1 MTGEEAGGT
10 ERAMKGT
17 EGKKERGKTPIG
29 EYKEIDSIMSYFDDD
44 ILKKPV
50 NNYKTDLEGEFR
62 RKKGL
67 AMHYYFEHMTND
79 YENDRKNA
87 KSAFLSRYGNMLG
100 KKLIEELLERMEKFV
115 AKNKEIKEYQ
125 ILDFLNIDNSIMS
138 FNDNSLKDLVY
149 DNGFS
154 TQSEKF
160 DFLLD
165 INNEKIKAKKGE
177 VYVPVFYFISG
188 LVKSGDTLKIKDY
201 ELKVAGF
208 VRDSQMNSSISSS
221 KRFVVNKLDYDNIKS
236 FGHLVLCVFMMY
248 TFMKSRHGRAIL
260 SIREDEIA
268 SESSGI
274 NLTFYKTLAFAYS
287 AFFAGVAGGMYAH
300 YIGIL
305 GAKNFD
311 FNKSIDI
318 LVIVVLGGLGS
329 FTGSAIGAIVLT
341 ILPEMLRGFND
352 YRMFIY
358 AVMLILMMMFRPSG
372 LLGTKEFSLTN
383 LVSKALPKNVKG
395 GGKNG

>member
-1 MTGEEAGGT
+1 MNTFNKKNFIINILGVSILFIVINILIQSGIINSYINGILILVCINVVLAISLNITAGCLGQMALGHAGFMSIGAYTAALFTKSNTIPGVGGYIVALILGGLVAMIIGVVIGIPALRLRGDYLAILTLAFCEIIRVLIEFFKFTGGA
-10 ERAMKGT
+10 
-17 EGKKERGKTPIG
+17 
-29 EYKEIDSIMSYFDDD
+29 
-44 ILKKPV
+44 
-50 NNYKTDLEGEFR
+50 
-62 RKKGL
+62 KGL
-67 AMHYYFEHMTND
+67 TGIKLN
-79 YENDRKNA
+79 KNF
-87 KSAFLSRYGNMLG
+87 SIIYIIML
-100 KKLIEELLERMEKFV
+100 
-115 AKNKEIKEYQ
+115 
-125 ILDFLNIDNSIMS
+125 
-138 FNDNSLKDLVY
+138 
-149 DNGFS
+149 
-154 TQSEKF
+154 
-160 DFLLD
+160 
-165 INNEKIKAKKGE
+165 
-177 VYVPVFYFISG
+177 
-188 LVKSGDTLKIKDY
+188 
-201 ELKVAGF
+201 
-208 VRDSQMNSSISSS
+208 
-221 KRFVVNKLDYDNIKS
+221 
-236 FGHLVLCVFMMY
+236 LCVFMMY

-318 LVIVVLGGLGS
+318 LVI

-358 AVMLILMMMFRPSG
+358 ALMLILMMMFRPSG

>member
-1 MTGEEAGGT
+1 MNTFNKKNFIINILGVSILFVVINILIQSGMINSYISGILILVCINIVLAISLNITAGCLGQMALGHAGFMSIGAYTAALFTKSNLIPGVGGYVLALILGGLIAMIIGVVIGIPALRLRGDYLAILTLAFCEIIRVLIEFFKFTGGA
-10 ERAMKGT
+10 
-17 EGKKERGKTPIG
+17 
-29 EYKEIDSIMSYFDDD
+29 
-44 ILKKPV
+44 
-50 NNYKTDLEGEFR
+50 
-62 RKKGL
+62 KGL
-67 AMHYYFEHMTND
+67 TGIKLN
-79 YENDRKNA
+79 KNFA
-87 KSAFLSRYGNMLG
+87 IIYIIML
-100 KKLIEELLERMEKFV
+100 
-115 AKNKEIKEYQ
+115 
-125 ILDFLNIDNSIMS
+125 
-138 FNDNSLKDLVY
+138 
-149 DNGFS
+149 
-154 TQSEKF
+154 
-160 DFLLD
+160 
-165 INNEKIKAKKGE
+165 
-177 VYVPVFYFISG
+177 
-188 LVKSGDTLKIKDY
+188 
-201 ELKVAGF
+201 
-208 VRDSQMNSSISSS
+208 
-221 KRFVVNKLDYDNIKS
+221 
-236 FGHLVLCVFMMY
+236 LCVFMMY

>member
-1 MTGEEAGGT
+1 MNTFNKKNFIINILGVSVLFIVINILIQSGMINSYISGILILVCINIVLAISLNITAGCLGQMALGHAGFMSIGAYTAALFTKSNLIPGVGGYIIALVLGGLIAMIIGVIIGIPALRLRGDYLAILTLAFCEIIRVLIEFFKFTGGA
-10 ERAMKGT
+10 
-17 EGKKERGKTPIG
+17 
-29 EYKEIDSIMSYFDDD
+29 
-44 ILKKPV
+44 
-50 NNYKTDLEGEFR
+50 
-62 RKKGL
+62 KGL
-67 AMHYYFEHMTND
+67 TGIKLN
-79 YENDRKNA
+79 KNFA
-87 KSAFLSRYGNMLG
+87 IIYIIML
-100 KKLIEELLERMEKFV
+100 
-115 AKNKEIKEYQ
+115 
-125 ILDFLNIDNSIMS
+125 
-138 FNDNSLKDLVY
+138 
-149 DNGFS
+149 
-154 TQSEKF
+154 
-160 DFLLD
+160 
-165 INNEKIKAKKGE
+165 
-177 VYVPVFYFISG
+177 
-188 LVKSGDTLKIKDY
+188 
-201 ELKVAGF
+201 
-208 VRDSQMNSSISSS
+208 
-221 KRFVVNKLDYDNIKS
+221 
-236 FGHLVLCVFMMY
+236 LCVFMMY

>member
-1 MTGEEAGGT
+1 MNTFNKKNFIINILGVSILFIVINILIQSGIINSYINGILILVCINVVLAISLNITAGCLGQMALGHAGFMSIGAYTAALFTKSNTIPGVGGYIVALILGGLVAMIIGVVIGIPALRLRGDYLAILTLAFCEIIRVLIEFFKFTGGA
-10 ERAMKGT
+10 
-17 EGKKERGKTPIG
+17 
-29 EYKEIDSIMSYFDDD
+29 
-44 ILKKPV
+44 
-50 NNYKTDLEGEFR
+50 
-62 RKKGL
+62 KGL
-67 AMHYYFEHMTND
+67 TGIKLN
-79 YENDRKNA
+79 KNF
-87 KSAFLSRYGNMLG
+87 SIIYIIML
-100 KKLIEELLERMEKFV
+100 
-115 AKNKEIKEYQ
+115 
-125 ILDFLNIDNSIMS
+125 
-138 FNDNSLKDLVY
+138 
-149 DNGFS
+149 
-154 TQSEKF
+154 
-160 DFLLD
+160 
-165 INNEKIKAKKGE
+165 
-177 VYVPVFYFISG
+177 
-188 LVKSGDTLKIKDY
+188 
-201 ELKVAGF
+201 
-208 VRDSQMNSSISSS
+208 
-221 KRFVVNKLDYDNIKS
+221 
-236 FGHLVLCVFMMY
+236 LCVFMMY

-358 AVMLILMMMFRPSG
+358 ALMLILMMMFRPSG

>member
-1 MTGEEAGGT
+1 MNTFNKKNFIINILGVSILFIVINILIQSGMINSYISGILILVCINIVLAISLNITAGCLGQMALGHAGFMSIGAYTAALFTKSNLIPGVGGYVLALILGGLVAMIIGVVIGIPALRLRGDYLAILTLAFCEIIRVLIEFFKFTGGA
-10 ERAMKGT
+10 
-17 EGKKERGKTPIG
+17 
-29 EYKEIDSIMSYFDDD
+29 
-44 ILKKPV
+44 
-50 NNYKTDLEGEFR
+50 
-62 RKKGL
+62 KGL
-67 AMHYYFEHMTND
+67 TGIKLN
-79 YENDRKNA
+79 KNFA
-87 KSAFLSRYGNMLG
+87 IIYIIML
-100 KKLIEELLERMEKFV
+100 
-115 AKNKEIKEYQ
+115 
-125 ILDFLNIDNSIMS
+125 
-138 FNDNSLKDLVY
+138 
-149 DNGFS
+149 
-154 TQSEKF
+154 
-160 DFLLD
+160 
-165 INNEKIKAKKGE
+165 
-177 VYVPVFYFISG
+177 
-188 LVKSGDTLKIKDY
+188 
-201 ELKVAGF
+201 
-208 VRDSQMNSSISSS
+208 
-221 KRFVVNKLDYDNIKS
+221 
-236 FGHLVLCVFMMY
+236 LCVFMMY

>member
-1 MTGEEAGGT
+1 MNTFNKKNFIINILGVSILFIVINILIQSGMINSYISGILILVCINIVLAISLNITAGCLGQMALGYAGFMSIGAYTAALFTKSNLIPGVGGYVLALILGGLVAMIIGVVIGIPALRLRGDYLAILTLAFCEIIRVLIEFFKFTGGA
-10 ERAMKGT
+10 
-17 EGKKERGKTPIG
+17 
-29 EYKEIDSIMSYFDDD
+29 
-44 ILKKPV
+44 
-50 NNYKTDLEGEFR
+50 
-62 RKKGL
+62 KGL
-67 AMHYYFEHMTND
+67 TGIKLN
-79 YENDRKNA
+79 KNFA
-87 KSAFLSRYGNMLG
+87 IIYIIML
-100 KKLIEELLERMEKFV
+100 
-115 AKNKEIKEYQ
+115 
-125 ILDFLNIDNSIMS
+125 
-138 FNDNSLKDLVY
+138 
-149 DNGFS
+149 
-154 TQSEKF
+154 
-160 DFLLD
+160 
-165 INNEKIKAKKGE
+165 
-177 VYVPVFYFISG
+177 
-188 LVKSGDTLKIKDY
+188 
-201 ELKVAGF
+201 
-208 VRDSQMNSSISSS
+208 
-221 KRFVVNKLDYDNIKS
+221 
-236 FGHLVLCVFMMY
+236 LCVFMMY

-260 SIREDEIA
+260 SIREDKIA
-268 SESSGI
+268 SKSSGI

-352 YRMFIY
+352 YRIFIY

>member
-1 MTGEEAGGT
+1 MNTFNKKNFIINILGVSILFIVINILIQSGMINSYISGILILVCINIVLAISLNITAGCLGQMALGHAGFMSIGAYTAALFTKTNLIPGVGGYVLALILGGLVAMIIGVIIGIPALRLRGDYLAILTLAFCEIIRVLIEFFKFTGGA
-10 ERAMKGT
+10 
-17 EGKKERGKTPIG
+17 
-29 EYKEIDSIMSYFDDD
+29 
-44 ILKKPV
+44 
-50 NNYKTDLEGEFR
+50 
-62 RKKGL
+62 KGL
-67 AMHYYFEHMTND
+67 TGIKLN
-79 YENDRKNA
+79 KNFA
-87 KSAFLSRYGNMLG
+87 IIYIIML
-100 KKLIEELLERMEKFV
+100 
-115 AKNKEIKEYQ
+115 
-125 ILDFLNIDNSIMS
+125 
-138 FNDNSLKDLVY
+138 
-149 DNGFS
+149 
-154 TQSEKF
+154 
-160 DFLLD
+160 
-165 INNEKIKAKKGE
+165 
-177 VYVPVFYFISG
+177 
-188 LVKSGDTLKIKDY
+188 
-201 ELKVAGF
+201 
-208 VRDSQMNSSISSS
+208 
-221 KRFVVNKLDYDNIKS
+221 
-236 FGHLVLCVFMMY
+236 LCVFMMY

>member
-1 MTGEEAGGT
+1 MNTFNKKNFIINILGVSILFIVINILIQSGIINSYINGILILVCINVVLAISLNITAGCLGQMALGHAGFMSIGAYTAALFTKSNMIPGVGGYIVALILGGLLAMIIGVVIGIPALRLRGDYLAILTLAFCEIIRVLIEFFKFTGGA
-10 ERAMKGT
+10 
-17 EGKKERGKTPIG
+17 
-29 EYKEIDSIMSYFDDD
+29 
-44 ILKKPV
+44 
-50 NNYKTDLEGEFR
+50 
-62 RKKGL
+62 KGL
-67 AMHYYFEHMTND
+67 TGIKLN
-79 YENDRKNA
+79 KNF
-87 KSAFLSRYGNMLG
+87 SIIYIIML
-100 KKLIEELLERMEKFV
+100 
-115 AKNKEIKEYQ
+115 
-125 ILDFLNIDNSIMS
+125 
-138 FNDNSLKDLVY
+138 
-149 DNGFS
+149 
-154 TQSEKF
+154 
-160 DFLLD
+160 
-165 INNEKIKAKKGE
+165 
-177 VYVPVFYFISG
+177 
-188 LVKSGDTLKIKDY
+188 
-201 ELKVAGF
+201 
-208 VRDSQMNSSISSS
+208 
-221 KRFVVNKLDYDNIKS
+221 
-236 FGHLVLCVFMMY
+236 LCVFMMY

-358 AVMLILMMMFRPSG
+358 ALMLILMMMFRPSG

>member
-1 MTGEEAGGT
+1 MNTFNKKNFIINILGVSVLFIVINILIQSGMINSYISGILILVCINIVLAISLNITAGCLGQMALGHAGFMSIGAYTAALFTKSNLIPGVGGYVLALILGGLIAMIIGVIIGIPALRLRGDYLAILTLAFCEIIRVLIEFFKFTGGA
-10 ERAMKGT
+10 
-17 EGKKERGKTPIG
+17 
-29 EYKEIDSIMSYFDDD
+29 
-44 ILKKPV
+44 
-50 NNYKTDLEGEFR
+50 
-62 RKKGL
+62 KGL
-67 AMHYYFEHMTND
+67 TGIKLN
-79 YENDRKNA
+79 KNFA
-87 KSAFLSRYGNMLG
+87 IIYIIML
-100 KKLIEELLERMEKFV
+100 
-115 AKNKEIKEYQ
+115 
-125 ILDFLNIDNSIMS
+125 
-138 FNDNSLKDLVY
+138 
-149 DNGFS
+149 
-154 TQSEKF
+154 
-160 DFLLD
+160 
-165 INNEKIKAKKGE
+165 
-177 VYVPVFYFISG
+177 
-188 LVKSGDTLKIKDY
+188 
-201 ELKVAGF
+201 
-208 VRDSQMNSSISSS
+208 
-221 KRFVVNKLDYDNIKS
+221 
-236 FGHLVLCVFMMY
+236 LCVFMMY

>member
-1 MTGEEAGGT
+1 MNTFNKKNFIINILGVSILFIVINILIQSGMINSYISGILILVCINIVLAISLNITAGCLGQMALGHAGFMSIGAYTAALFTKSNLIPGVGGYVLALILGGLVAMIIGVIIGIPALRLRGDYLAILTLAFCEIIRVLIEFFKFTGGA
-10 ERAMKGT
+10 
-17 EGKKERGKTPIG
+17 
-29 EYKEIDSIMSYFDDD
+29 
-44 ILKKPV
+44 
-50 NNYKTDLEGEFR
+50 
-62 RKKGL
+62 KGL
-67 AMHYYFEHMTND
+67 TGIKLN
-79 YENDRKNA
+79 KNFA
-87 KSAFLSRYGNMLG
+87 IIYIIML
-100 KKLIEELLERMEKFV
+100 
-115 AKNKEIKEYQ
+115 
-125 ILDFLNIDNSIMS
+125 
-138 FNDNSLKDLVY
+138 
-149 DNGFS
+149 
-154 TQSEKF
+154 
-160 DFLLD
+160 
-165 INNEKIKAKKGE
+165 
-177 VYVPVFYFISG
+177 
-188 LVKSGDTLKIKDY
+188 
-201 ELKVAGF
+201 
-208 VRDSQMNSSISSS
+208 
-221 KRFVVNKLDYDNIKS
+221 
-236 FGHLVLCVFMMY
+236 LCVFMMY

>member
-1 MTGEEAGGT
+1 MNTFNKKNFIINILGVSILFIVINILIQSGMINSYISGILILVCINIVLAISLNITAGCLGQMALGHAGFMSIGAYTAALFTKSNLIPGVGGYVLALILGGLVAMIIGVVIGIPALRLRGDYLAILTLAFCEIIRVLIEFFKFTGGA
-10 ERAMKGT
+10 
-17 EGKKERGKTPIG
+17 
-29 EYKEIDSIMSYFDDD
+29 
-44 ILKKPV
+44 
-50 NNYKTDLEGEFR
+50 
-62 RKKGL
+62 KGL
-67 AMHYYFEHMTND
+67 TGIKLQ
-79 YENDRKNA
+79 KNFA
-87 KSAFLSRYGNMLG
+87 LIYIIML
-100 KKLIEELLERMEKFV
+100 
-115 AKNKEIKEYQ
+115 
-125 ILDFLNIDNSIMS
+125 
-138 FNDNSLKDLVY
+138 
-149 DNGFS
+149 
-154 TQSEKF
+154 
-160 DFLLD
+160 
-165 INNEKIKAKKGE
+165 
-177 VYVPVFYFISG
+177 
-188 LVKSGDTLKIKDY
+188 
-201 ELKVAGF
+201 
-208 VRDSQMNSSISSS
+208 
-221 KRFVVNKLDYDNIKS
+221 
-236 FGHLVLCVFMMY
+236 LCVFMMY

>member
-1 MTGEEAGGT
+1 MNTFNKKNFIINILGVSILFIVINILIQSGMINSYISGILILVCINIVLAISLNITAGCLGQMALGHAGFMSIGAYT
-10 ERAMKGT
+10 AALFTKSNLIPGVGGYVLALILGGLVAMIIGVVI
-17 EGKKERGKTPIG
+17 GIPALRLRGDYLAILTLAFCEIIRVLIEFFKFIG
-29 EYKEIDSIMSYFDDD
+29 
-44 ILKKPV
+44 
-50 NNYKTDLEGEFR
+50 GA
-62 RKKGL
+62 KGL
-67 AMHYYFEHMTND
+67 TGIKLQ
-79 YENDRKNA
+79 KNFA
-87 KSAFLSRYGNMLG
+87 IIYIIML
-100 KKLIEELLERMEKFV
+100 
-115 AKNKEIKEYQ
+115 
-125 ILDFLNIDNSIMS
+125 
-138 FNDNSLKDLVY
+138 
-149 DNGFS
+149 
-154 TQSEKF
+154 
-160 DFLLD
+160 
-165 INNEKIKAKKGE
+165 
-177 VYVPVFYFISG
+177 
-188 LVKSGDTLKIKDY
+188 
-201 ELKVAGF
+201 
-208 VRDSQMNSSISSS
+208 
-221 KRFVVNKLDYDNIKS
+221 
-236 FGHLVLCVFMMY
+236 LCVFMMY

>member
-1 MTGEEAGGT
+1 MNTFNKKNFIINILGVSVLFIVINILIQSGMINSYINGILILVCINIVLAISLNITAGCLGQMALGHAGFMSIGAYTAALFTKSDLIPGVGGYIIALVLGGLVAMIIGVIIGIPALRLRGDYLAILTLAFCEIIRVLIEFFKFTGGA
-10 ERAMKGT
+10 
-17 EGKKERGKTPIG
+17 
-29 EYKEIDSIMSYFDDD
+29 
-44 ILKKPV
+44 
-50 NNYKTDLEGEFR
+50 
-62 RKKGL
+62 KGL
-67 AMHYYFEHMTND
+67 TGIKLN
-79 YENDRKNA
+79 KNFA
-87 KSAFLSRYGNMLG
+87 IIYIIML
-100 KKLIEELLERMEKFV
+100 
-115 AKNKEIKEYQ
+115 
-125 ILDFLNIDNSIMS
+125 
-138 FNDNSLKDLVY
+138 
-149 DNGFS
+149 
-154 TQSEKF
+154 
-160 DFLLD
+160 
-165 INNEKIKAKKGE
+165 
-177 VYVPVFYFISG
+177 
-188 LVKSGDTLKIKDY
+188 
-201 ELKVAGF
+201 
-208 VRDSQMNSSISSS
+208 
-221 KRFVVNKLDYDNIKS
+221 
-236 FGHLVLCVFMMY
+236 LCVFMMY

>member
-1 MTGEEAGGT
+1 MNTFNKKNFIINILGVSVLFVVINILIQSGMINSYISGILILVCINIVLAISLNITAGCLGQMALGHAGFMSIGAYTAALFTKSNLIPGVGGYVLALILGGLVAMIIGVVIGIPALRLRGDYLAILTLAFCEIIRVLIEFFKFTGGA
-10 ERAMKGT
+10 
-17 EGKKERGKTPIG
+17 
-29 EYKEIDSIMSYFDDD
+29 
-44 ILKKPV
+44 
-50 NNYKTDLEGEFR
+50 
-62 RKKGL
+62 KGL
-67 AMHYYFEHMTND
+67 TGIKLQ
-79 YENDRKNA
+79 KNFA
-87 KSAFLSRYGNMLG
+87 IIYIIML
-100 KKLIEELLERMEKFV
+100 
-115 AKNKEIKEYQ
+115 
-125 ILDFLNIDNSIMS
+125 
-138 FNDNSLKDLVY
+138 
-149 DNGFS
+149 
-154 TQSEKF
+154 
-160 DFLLD
+160 
-165 INNEKIKAKKGE
+165 
-177 VYVPVFYFISG
+177 
-188 LVKSGDTLKIKDY
+188 
-201 ELKVAGF
+201 
-208 VRDSQMNSSISSS
+208 
-221 KRFVVNKLDYDNIKS
+221 
-236 FGHLVLCVFMMY
+236 LCVFMMY

>member
-1 MTGEEAGGT
+1 MNTFNKKNFIINILGVRILFIVINILIQSGIINSYINGILILVCINVVLAISLNITAGCLGQMALGHAGFMSIGAYTAALFTKSNTIPGVGGYIVALILGGLVAMIIGVVIGIPALRLRGDYLAILTLAFCEIIRVLIEFFKFTGGA
-10 ERAMKGT
+10 
-17 EGKKERGKTPIG
+17 
-29 EYKEIDSIMSYFDDD
+29 
-44 ILKKPV
+44 
-50 NNYKTDLEGEFR
+50 
-62 RKKGL
+62 KGL
-67 AMHYYFEHMTND
+67 TGIKLN
-79 YENDRKNA
+79 KNF
-87 KSAFLSRYGNMLG
+87 SIIYIIML
-100 KKLIEELLERMEKFV
+100 
-115 AKNKEIKEYQ
+115 
-125 ILDFLNIDNSIMS
+125 
-138 FNDNSLKDLVY
+138 
-149 DNGFS
+149 
-154 TQSEKF
+154 
-160 DFLLD
+160 
-165 INNEKIKAKKGE
+165 
-177 VYVPVFYFISG
+177 
-188 LVKSGDTLKIKDY
+188 
-201 ELKVAGF
+201 
-208 VRDSQMNSSISSS
+208 
-221 KRFVVNKLDYDNIKS
+221 
-236 FGHLVLCVFMMY
+236 LCVFMMY

-358 AVMLILMMMFRPSG
+358 ALMLILMMMFRPSG

>member
-1 MTGEEAGGT
+1 MNTFNKKNFIINILGVSVLFIVINILIQLGMINSYISGILILVCINIVLAISLNITAGCLGQMALGHAGFMSIGAYTAALFTKSNLIPGVGGYIIALVLGGLIAMIIGVIIGIPALRLRGDYLAILTLAFCEIIRVLIEFFKFTGGA
-10 ERAMKGT
+10 
-17 EGKKERGKTPIG
+17 
-29 EYKEIDSIMSYFDDD
+29 
-44 ILKKPV
+44 
-50 NNYKTDLEGEFR
+50 
-62 RKKGL
+62 KGL
-67 AMHYYFEHMTND
+67 T
-79 YENDRKNA
+79 
-87 KSAFLSRYGNMLG
+87 GI
-100 KKLIEELLERMEKFV
+100 KL
-115 AKNKEIKEYQ
+115 N
-125 ILDFLNIDNSIMS
+125 
-138 FNDNSLKDLVY
+138 
-149 DNGFS
+149 
-154 TQSEKF
+154 
-160 DFLLD
+160 
-165 INNEKIKAKKGE
+165 
-177 VYVPVFYFISG
+177 
-188 LVKSGDTLKIKDY
+188 
-201 ELKVAGF
+201 
-208 VRDSQMNSSISSS
+208 
-221 KRFVVNKLDYDNIKS
+221 KS
-236 FGHLVLCVFMMY
+236 FAIIYIIMLLCVFMMY

>member
-1 MTGEEAGGT
+1 MNTFNKKNFIINILGVSVLFVVINILIQSGMINSYISGILILVCINIVLAISLNITAGCLGQMALGHAGFMSIGAYTAALFTKSNLIPGVGGYVLALILGGLVAMIIGVVIGIPALRLRGDYLAILTLAFCEIIRVLIEFFKFTGGA
-10 ERAMKGT
+10 
-17 EGKKERGKTPIG
+17 
-29 EYKEIDSIMSYFDDD
+29 
-44 ILKKPV
+44 
-50 NNYKTDLEGEFR
+50 
-62 RKKGL
+62 KGL
-67 AMHYYFEHMTND
+67 TGIKLN
-79 YENDRKNA
+79 KNFA
-87 KSAFLSRYGNMLG
+87 IIYIIML
-100 KKLIEELLERMEKFV
+100 
-115 AKNKEIKEYQ
+115 
-125 ILDFLNIDNSIMS
+125 
-138 FNDNSLKDLVY
+138 
-149 DNGFS
+149 
-154 TQSEKF
+154 
-160 DFLLD
+160 
-165 INNEKIKAKKGE
+165 
-177 VYVPVFYFISG
+177 
-188 LVKSGDTLKIKDY
+188 
-201 ELKVAGF
+201 
-208 VRDSQMNSSISSS
+208 
-221 KRFVVNKLDYDNIKS
+221 
-236 FGHLVLCVFMMY
+236 LCVFMMY

>member
-1 MTGEEAGGT
+1 MNTFNKKNFIINILGVSILFIVINILIQSGMINSYISGILILVCINIVLAISLNITAGCLGQMALGHAGFMSIGAYTAALFTKSNLIPGVGGYVLALILGGLVAMIIGVVIGIPALRLRGDYLAILTLAFCEIIRVLIEFFKFTGGA
-10 ERAMKGT
+10 
-17 EGKKERGKTPIG
+17 
-29 EYKEIDSIMSYFDDD
+29 
-44 ILKKPV
+44 
-50 NNYKTDLEGEFR
+50 
-62 RKKGL
+62 KGL
-67 AMHYYFEHMTND
+67 TGIKLQ
-79 YENDRKNA
+79 KNFA
-87 KSAFLSRYGNMLG
+87 IIYIIML
-100 KKLIEELLERMEKFV
+100 
-115 AKNKEIKEYQ
+115 
-125 ILDFLNIDNSIMS
+125 
-138 FNDNSLKDLVY
+138 
-149 DNGFS
+149 
-154 TQSEKF
+154 
-160 DFLLD
+160 
-165 INNEKIKAKKGE
+165 
-177 VYVPVFYFISG
+177 
-188 LVKSGDTLKIKDY
+188 
-201 ELKVAGF
+201 
-208 VRDSQMNSSISSS
+208 
-221 KRFVVNKLDYDNIKS
+221 
-236 FGHLVLCVFMMY
+236 LCVFMMY

-305 GAKNFD
+305 GAKNFA

>member
-1 MTGEEAGGT
+1 MFVVINILIQSGMINSYISGILILVCINIVLAISLNITAGCLGQMALGHAGFMSIGAYTAALFTKSNLIPGVGGYVLALILGGLVAMIIGVVIGIPALRLRGDYLAILTLAFCEIIRVLIEFFKFTGGA
-10 ERAMKGT
+10 
-17 EGKKERGKTPIG
+17 
-29 EYKEIDSIMSYFDDD
+29 
-44 ILKKPV
+44 
-50 NNYKTDLEGEFR
+50 
-62 RKKGL
+62 KGL
-67 AMHYYFEHMTND
+67 TGIKLN
-79 YENDRKNA
+79 KNFA
-87 KSAFLSRYGNMLG
+87 IIYIIML
-100 KKLIEELLERMEKFV
+100 
-115 AKNKEIKEYQ
+115 
-125 ILDFLNIDNSIMS
+125 
-138 FNDNSLKDLVY
+138 
-149 DNGFS
+149 
-154 TQSEKF
+154 
-160 DFLLD
+160 
-165 INNEKIKAKKGE
+165 
-177 VYVPVFYFISG
+177 
-188 LVKSGDTLKIKDY
+188 
-201 ELKVAGF
+201 
-208 VRDSQMNSSISSS
+208 
-221 KRFVVNKLDYDNIKS
+221 
-236 FGHLVLCVFMMY
+236 LCVFMMY

>member
-1 MTGEEAGGT
+1 MNTFNKKNFIINILGVSILFVVINILIQSGMINSYISGILILVCINIVLAISLNITAGCLGQMALGHAGFMSIGAYTAALFTKSNLIPGVGGYVLALILGGFVAMIIGVVIGIPALRLRGDYLAILTLAFCEIIRVLIEFFKFTGGA
-10 ERAMKGT
+10 
-17 EGKKERGKTPIG
+17 
-29 EYKEIDSIMSYFDDD
+29 
-44 ILKKPV
+44 
-50 NNYKTDLEGEFR
+50 
-62 RKKGL
+62 KGL
-67 AMHYYFEHMTND
+67 TGIKLN
-79 YENDRKNA
+79 KNFA
-87 KSAFLSRYGNMLG
+87 IIYIIML
-100 KKLIEELLERMEKFV
+100 
-115 AKNKEIKEYQ
+115 
-125 ILDFLNIDNSIMS
+125 
-138 FNDNSLKDLVY
+138 
-149 DNGFS
+149 
-154 TQSEKF
+154 
-160 DFLLD
+160 
-165 INNEKIKAKKGE
+165 
-177 VYVPVFYFISG
+177 
-188 LVKSGDTLKIKDY
+188 
-201 ELKVAGF
+201 
-208 VRDSQMNSSISSS
+208 
-221 KRFVVNKLDYDNIKS
+221 
-236 FGHLVLCVFMMY
+236 LCVFMMY

-383 LVSKALPKNVKG
+383 LVSKALSKNVKG

>member
-1 MTGEEAGGT
+1 MNTFNKKNFIINILGVSILFVVINILIQSGMINSYISGILILVCINIVLAISLNITAGCLGQMALGHAGFMSIGAYTAALFTKSNLIPGVGGYVLALILGGLVAMIIGVVIGIPALRLRGDYLAILTLAFCEIIRVLIEFFKFTGGA
-10 ERAMKGT
+10 
-17 EGKKERGKTPIG
+17 
-29 EYKEIDSIMSYFDDD
+29 
-44 ILKKPV
+44 
-50 NNYKTDLEGEFR
+50 
-62 RKKGL
+62 KGL
-67 AMHYYFEHMTND
+67 TGIKLQ
-79 YENDRKNA
+79 KNFA
-87 KSAFLSRYGNMLG
+87 IIYIIML
-100 KKLIEELLERMEKFV
+100 
-115 AKNKEIKEYQ
+115 
-125 ILDFLNIDNSIMS
+125 
-138 FNDNSLKDLVY
+138 
-149 DNGFS
+149 
-154 TQSEKF
+154 
-160 DFLLD
+160 
-165 INNEKIKAKKGE
+165 
-177 VYVPVFYFISG
+177 
-188 LVKSGDTLKIKDY
+188 
-201 ELKVAGF
+201 
-208 VRDSQMNSSISSS
+208 
-221 KRFVVNKLDYDNIKS
+221 
-236 FGHLVLCVFMMY
+236 LCVFMMY

>member
-1 MTGEEAGGT
+1 MNTFNKKNFIINILGVSILFIVINILIQSGMINSYISGILILVCINIVLAISLNITAGCLGQMALGHAGFMSIGAYTAALFTKSNLIPGVGGYVLALILGGLVAMIIGVVIGIPALRLRGDYLAILTLAFCEIIRVLIEFFKFTGGA
-10 ERAMKGT
+10 
-17 EGKKERGKTPIG
+17 
-29 EYKEIDSIMSYFDDD
+29 
-44 ILKKPV
+44 
-50 NNYKTDLEGEFR
+50 
-62 RKKGL
+62 KGL
-67 AMHYYFEHMTND
+67 TGIKLN
-79 YENDRKNA
+79 KNFA
-87 KSAFLSRYGNMLG
+87 IIY
-100 KKLIEELLERMEKFV
+100 I
-115 AKNKEIKEYQ
+115 
-125 ILDFLNIDNSIMS
+125 IM
-138 FNDNSLKDLVY
+138 
-149 DNGFS
+149 
-154 TQSEKF
+154 
-160 DFLLD
+160 
-165 INNEKIKAKKGE
+165 I
-177 VYVPVFYFISG
+177 
-188 LVKSGDTLKIKDY
+188 
-201 ELKVAGF
+201 
-208 VRDSQMNSSISSS
+208 
-221 KRFVVNKLDYDNIKS
+221 
-236 FGHLVLCVFMMY
+236 LCVFMMY

>member
-1 MTGEEAGGT
+1 MNTFNKKNFIINILGVSILFVVINILIQSGMLNSYISGILILVCINIVLAISLNITAGCLGQMALGHAGFMSIGAYTAALFTKSNLIPGVGGYVLALILGGLVAMIIGVVIGIPALRLRGDYLAILTLAFCEIIRVLIEFFKFTGGA
-10 ERAMKGT
+10 
-17 EGKKERGKTPIG
+17 
-29 EYKEIDSIMSYFDDD
+29 
-44 ILKKPV
+44 
-50 NNYKTDLEGEFR
+50 
-62 RKKGL
+62 KGL
-67 AMHYYFEHMTND
+67 TGIKLQ
-79 YENDRKNA
+79 KNFA
-87 KSAFLSRYGNMLG
+87 IIYIIML
-100 KKLIEELLERMEKFV
+100 
-115 AKNKEIKEYQ
+115 
-125 ILDFLNIDNSIMS
+125 
-138 FNDNSLKDLVY
+138 
-149 DNGFS
+149 
-154 TQSEKF
+154 
-160 DFLLD
+160 
-165 INNEKIKAKKGE
+165 
-177 VYVPVFYFISG
+177 
-188 LVKSGDTLKIKDY
+188 
-201 ELKVAGF
+201 
-208 VRDSQMNSSISSS
+208 
-221 KRFVVNKLDYDNIKS
+221 
-236 FGHLVLCVFMMY
+236 LCVFMMY

>member
-1 MTGEEAGGT
+1 MNTFNKKNFIINILGVSILFIVINILIQSGMINSYISGILILVCINIVLAISLNITAGCLGQMALGHAGFMSIGAYTAALFTKSNLIPGVGGYVLALILGGLVAIIIGVVIGIPALRLRGDYLAILTLAFCEIIRVLIEFFKFTGGA
-10 ERAMKGT
+10 
-17 EGKKERGKTPIG
+17 
-29 EYKEIDSIMSYFDDD
+29 
-44 ILKKPV
+44 
-50 NNYKTDLEGEFR
+50 
-62 RKKGL
+62 KGL
-67 AMHYYFEHMTND
+67 TGIKLQ
-79 YENDRKNA
+79 KNFA
-87 KSAFLSRYGNMLG
+87 IIYIIML
-100 KKLIEELLERMEKFV
+100 
-115 AKNKEIKEYQ
+115 
-125 ILDFLNIDNSIMS
+125 
-138 FNDNSLKDLVY
+138 
-149 DNGFS
+149 
-154 TQSEKF
+154 
-160 DFLLD
+160 
-165 INNEKIKAKKGE
+165 
-177 VYVPVFYFISG
+177 
-188 LVKSGDTLKIKDY
+188 
-201 ELKVAGF
+201 
-208 VRDSQMNSSISSS
+208 
-221 KRFVVNKLDYDNIKS
+221 
-236 FGHLVLCVFMMY
+236 LCVFMMY

>member
-1 MTGEEAGGT
+1 MNTFNKKNFIINILGVSILFVVINILIQSGMLNSYISGILILVCINIVLAISLNITAGCLGQMALGHAGFMSIGAYTAALFTKSNLIPGVGGYIVALILGGLVAMIIGVVIGIPALRLRGDYLAILTLAFCEIIRVLIEFFKFTGGA
-10 ERAMKGT
+10 
-17 EGKKERGKTPIG
+17 
-29 EYKEIDSIMSYFDDD
+29 
-44 ILKKPV
+44 
-50 NNYKTDLEGEFR
+50 
-62 RKKGL
+62 KGL
-67 AMHYYFEHMTND
+67 TGIKLQ
-79 YENDRKNA
+79 KNFA
-87 KSAFLSRYGNMLG
+87 IIYIIML
-100 KKLIEELLERMEKFV
+100 
-115 AKNKEIKEYQ
+115 
-125 ILDFLNIDNSIMS
+125 
-138 FNDNSLKDLVY
+138 
-149 DNGFS
+149 
-154 TQSEKF
+154 
-160 DFLLD
+160 
-165 INNEKIKAKKGE
+165 
-177 VYVPVFYFISG
+177 
-188 LVKSGDTLKIKDY
+188 
-201 ELKVAGF
+201 
-208 VRDSQMNSSISSS
+208 
-221 KRFVVNKLDYDNIKS
+221 
-236 FGHLVLCVFMMY
+236 LCVFMMY

>member
-1 MTGEEAGGT
+1 MNTFNKKNFIINILGVSILFIVINILIQSGIINSYINGILILVCINVVLAISLNITAGCLGQMALGHAGFMSIGAYTAALFTKSNMIPGVGGYIVAIILGGLVAMIIGVVIGIPALRLRGDYLAILTLAFCEIIRVLIEFFKFTGGA
-10 ERAMKGT
+10 
-17 EGKKERGKTPIG
+17 
-29 EYKEIDSIMSYFDDD
+29 
-44 ILKKPV
+44 
-50 NNYKTDLEGEFR
+50 
-62 RKKGL
+62 KGL
-67 AMHYYFEHMTND
+67 TGIKLN
-79 YENDRKNA
+79 KNF
-87 KSAFLSRYGNMLG
+87 SIIYIIML
-100 KKLIEELLERMEKFV
+100 
-115 AKNKEIKEYQ
+115 
-125 ILDFLNIDNSIMS
+125 
-138 FNDNSLKDLVY
+138 
-149 DNGFS
+149 
-154 TQSEKF
+154 
-160 DFLLD
+160 
-165 INNEKIKAKKGE
+165 
-177 VYVPVFYFISG
+177 
-188 LVKSGDTLKIKDY
+188 
-201 ELKVAGF
+201 
-208 VRDSQMNSSISSS
+208 
-221 KRFVVNKLDYDNIKS
+221 
-236 FGHLVLCVFMMY
+236 LCVFMMY

-358 AVMLILMMMFRPSG
+358 ALMLILMMMFRPSG

>member
-1 MTGEEAGGT
+1 MNTFNKKNFIINILGVSILFIVINILIQSGMINSYISGILILVCINIVLAISLNITAGCLGQMALGHAGFMSIGAYTAALFTKSNLIPGVGGYVLALILGGLVAMIIGVVIGIPALRLRGDYLAILTLAFCEIIRVLIEFFKFTGGA
-10 ERAMKGT
+10 
-17 EGKKERGKTPIG
+17 
-29 EYKEIDSIMSYFDDD
+29 
-44 ILKKPV
+44 
-50 NNYKTDLEGEFR
+50 
-62 RKKGL
+62 KGL
-67 AMHYYFEHMTND
+67 TGIKLQ
-79 YENDRKNA
+79 KNFA
-87 KSAFLSRYGNMLG
+87 IIYIIML
-100 KKLIEELLERMEKFV
+100 
-115 AKNKEIKEYQ
+115 
-125 ILDFLNIDNSIMS
+125 
-138 FNDNSLKDLVY
+138 
-149 DNGFS
+149 
-154 TQSEKF
+154 
-160 DFLLD
+160 
-165 INNEKIKAKKGE
+165 
-177 VYVPVFYFISG
+177 
-188 LVKSGDTLKIKDY
+188 
-201 ELKVAGF
+201 
-208 VRDSQMNSSISSS
+208 
-221 KRFVVNKLDYDNIKS
+221 
-236 FGHLVLCVFMMY
+236 LCVFMMY

-383 LVSKALPKNVKG
+383 LVNKALPKNVKG

>member
-1 MTGEEAGGT
+1 MNTFNKKNFIINILGVSILFIVINILIQSGIINSYINGILILVCINVVLAISLNITAGCLGQMALGHAGFMSIGAYTAALFTKSNLIPGVVGYVLALILGGLVAMIIGVVIGIPALRLRGDYLAILTLAFCEIIRVLIEFFKFTGGA
-10 ERAMKGT
+10 
-17 EGKKERGKTPIG
+17 
-29 EYKEIDSIMSYFDDD
+29 
-44 ILKKPV
+44 
-50 NNYKTDLEGEFR
+50 
-62 RKKGL
+62 KGL
-67 AMHYYFEHMTND
+67 TGIKLN
-79 YENDRKNA
+79 KNF
-87 KSAFLSRYGNMLG
+87 SIIYIIML
-100 KKLIEELLERMEKFV
+100 
-115 AKNKEIKEYQ
+115 
-125 ILDFLNIDNSIMS
+125 
-138 FNDNSLKDLVY
+138 
-149 DNGFS
+149 
-154 TQSEKF
+154 
-160 DFLLD
+160 
-165 INNEKIKAKKGE
+165 
-177 VYVPVFYFISG
+177 
-188 LVKSGDTLKIKDY
+188 
-201 ELKVAGF
+201 
-208 VRDSQMNSSISSS
+208 
-221 KRFVVNKLDYDNIKS
+221 
-236 FGHLVLCVFMMY
+236 LCVFMMY

-358 AVMLILMMMFRPSG
+358 ALMLILMMMFRPSG

>member
-1 MTGEEAGGT
+1 MSIGAYTAALFTKSNTIPGVGGYIVALILGGLVAMIIGVVIGIPALRLRGDYLAILTLAFCEIIRVLIEFFKFTGGA
-10 ERAMKGT
+10 
-17 EGKKERGKTPIG
+17 
-29 EYKEIDSIMSYFDDD
+29 
-44 ILKKPV
+44 
-50 NNYKTDLEGEFR
+50 
-62 RKKGL
+62 KGL
-67 AMHYYFEHMTND
+67 TGIKLN
-79 YENDRKNA
+79 KNF
-87 KSAFLSRYGNMLG
+87 SIIYIIML
-100 KKLIEELLERMEKFV
+100 
-115 AKNKEIKEYQ
+115 
-125 ILDFLNIDNSIMS
+125 
-138 FNDNSLKDLVY
+138 
-149 DNGFS
+149 
-154 TQSEKF
+154 
-160 DFLLD
+160 
-165 INNEKIKAKKGE
+165 
-177 VYVPVFYFISG
+177 
-188 LVKSGDTLKIKDY
+188 
-201 ELKVAGF
+201 
-208 VRDSQMNSSISSS
+208 
-221 KRFVVNKLDYDNIKS
+221 
-236 FGHLVLCVFMMY
+236 LCVFMMY

-358 AVMLILMMMFRPSG
+358 ALMLILMMMFRPSG